1 MKWAAVAC
9 ALFVSAPVVAQVN
22 YEPTPRPIVTAEND
36 PWFMRGDPIVF
47 FGVFYYQTGPVVFF
61 NGDTMVRTGQYNGVP
76 FYVNKTIEPYS
87 QLLVPIGRGRMQ
99 PYERLRDGDLAGTT
113 GSTVPSFPGRL
124 EGEVVPFPLD
134 AIIGYTPGFGAV
146 PTVGSFDAVPTVGS
160 YVPEIVDEE
169 SIAPIP
175 PSRRVRGK
183 PFSYNSISIQY
194 LGMKWVMAGPSGP
207 LRDGLIQVG
216 EHKDFPVYA
225 EPGRERTRVYLQFA
239 PGRFA
244 PFKPQH

>member
-1 MKWAAVAC
+1 MRWAAVVC
-9 ALFVSAPVVAQVN
+9 VLFISAPTVAQVN
-22 YEPTPRPIVTAEND
+22 YQPTDPPIVTAEND
-36 PWFMRGDPIVF
+36 LWFRRGDPIVF

-87 QLLVPIGRGRMQ
+87 QLLVPIGHGRMQ

-124 EGEVVPFPLD
+124 EGEVVPFPID
-134 AIIGYTPGFGAV
+134 AIIGYTPGFGPV
-146 PTVGSFDAVPTVGS
+146 PTVGSD
-160 YVPEIVDEE
+160 VPEIVDEE
-169 SIAPIP
+169 SIAPVP
-175 PSRRVRGK
+175 PPRRVRGK
-183 PFSYNSISIQY
+183 PFSYDSISIQY
-194 LGMKWVMAGPSGP
+194 LGKKWVMAGPSGP

-216 EHKDFPVYA
+216 EYKDFPVYSEA
-225 EPGRERTRVYLQFA
+225 GRERTRVYLQIA

-244 PFKPQH
+244 PFKPQN